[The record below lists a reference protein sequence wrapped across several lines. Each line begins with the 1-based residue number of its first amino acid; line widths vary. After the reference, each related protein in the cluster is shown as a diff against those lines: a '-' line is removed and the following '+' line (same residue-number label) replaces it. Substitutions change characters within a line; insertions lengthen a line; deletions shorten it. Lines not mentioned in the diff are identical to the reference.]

1 MTRYGLLIDH
11 EWCTGCHSCEMA
23 CQMEHAMPVGQCGI
37 LVKEIGPWQIDE
49 TTWQYGYLPVPT
61 RQCDLCADRTAKGKA
76 PTCVQ
81 HCQARCMEYGPI
93 EELSRRLA
101 EKPEQALF
109 CVA

>member
-1 MTRYGLLIDH
+1 MD
-11 EWCTGCHSCEMA
+11 
-23 CQMEHAMPVGQCGI
+23 CQMDLALQIVQCGI

-93 EELSRRLA
+93 EELSRKLA